1 MNSISIRQSLGALLG
16 AALIAPASAQDNE
29 LIEEVIVTAQRR
41 AESVQ
46 DVPIAV
52 SAYSDV
58 QLRELQ
64 VTELLDITRLVPNL
78 IGSNNTGLGTAN
90 VYSLRGLNNTE
101 SVATFDPPV
110 GSYVDDIFISRQNA
124 NNFALFDIDRVEVL
138 RGPQGTLFGRNTT
151 GGAVN
156 VILKKPAEEFG
167 GYVELGFGR
176 FSEVRF
182 RSSVDLPIQDNL
194 LLKLSA
200 YAIDDDGFVENRTTG
215 EDGIN
220 YEKNMGVRAALRW
233 LGETA
238 TWDAAVAYVD
248 NEHSN
253 LLNLHDPEED
263 ERYTLTGLRSDE
275 PPPWPTPI
283 HGAKAGRPL
292 GNWVNSLSLYSNIEV
307 DTAFGLLNII
317 TGQRFLDH
325 DFTLDFLNLARPYG
339 GFTIANA
346 SEHDQFTQEV
356 KLTGSTGNGL
366 LDYVAGVFF
375 IQEENTTDFADLLGA
390 GGAFNGFQPVLLAD
404 RVLENDADALAAYLQ
419 VDYHASDQ
427 LTLTAGA
434 RWTDE
439 TKDIIYTPN
448 PNWPRIPVP
457 NAGAFDSTDIAALG
471 YPLEQNAKITTPR
484 LALEYAFN
492 DDVMAYASATR
503 GFKSGGW
510 NARGTSAAQIEAFGP
525 EKVWSYEAGLR
536 SDWLGGRLRLNATV
550 FRTDVTDFQ
559 LPSAVYDPVTGAPT
573 FNTRNYASLE
583 NQGVEVELTAVLID
597 GLTVFVNFGTQDV
610 EYAELNPSIVE
621 QQTLCRADLAAG
633 TAFADSDFC
642 GEGVI
647 NHLGEIADPVRAPDY
662 TLTAGAAYDIPIASS
677 WELRPSTFVYT
688 IGKHSIGSSGI
699 PVALSDGYSVL
710 TASVTLHN
718 LDQDWSISAECQ
730 NCTDREQ
737 GTSFFVG
744 LYLQD
749 PRTWAVN
756 FRKDF

>member
-1 MNSISIRQSLGALLG
+1 MNSFCKSFCALLG
-16 AALIAPASAQDNE
+16 GALIAPALAQDNNM
-29 LIEEVIVTAQRR
+29 IEEVIVTAQRR

-52 SAYSDV
+52 SAYSDA
-58 QLRELQ
+58 QLRDLQ
-64 VTELLDITRLVPNL
+64 VTELLDMTRLVPNL
-78 IGSNNTGLGTAN
+78 IGSNNTGLGSAN
-90 VYSLRGLNNTE
+90 VYSLRALNNTE
-101 SVATFDPPV
+101 SIPTFDPPV

-176 FSEVRF
+176 FSQVRF
-182 RSSVDLPIQDNL
+182 RGSVDFPVQDNL

-220 YEKNMGVRAALRW
+220 YEKNVGVRAALRW

-248 NEHSN
+248 NEHAN
-253 LLNLHDPEED
+253 LLNINDPDED
-263 ERYTLTGLRSDE
+263 ERYTLTGIRSDQ
-275 PPPWPTPI
+275 PPPWAHPI
-283 HGAKAGRPL
+283 HGAKASRPL
-292 GNWVNSLSLYSNIEV
+292 GNWVNSLSLYSNIEL
-307 DTAFGLLNII
+307 DTAFGTVNII

-346 SEHDQFTQEV
+346 GEHDQFTQEV
-356 KLTGSTGNGL
+356 KLTGSTANGA
-366 LDYVAGVFF
+366 LDYVTGVFF
-375 IQEENTTDFADLLGA
+375 IQEENTTDFADYLGI
-390 GGAFNGFQPVLLAD
+390 GGAFNGFQPLLLAD
-404 RVLENDADALAAYLQ
+404 RILANDADALAAYLQ
-419 VDYHASDQ
+419 VDYHASEQ

-439 TKDIIYTPN
+439 TKDVGYTAN
-448 PNWPRIPVP
+448 PNWPTGFGS
-457 NAGAFDSTDIAALG
+457 ADIAALG

-484 LALEYAFN
+484 LALEYSIN
-492 DDVMAYASATR
+492 EDLMAYASATR

-510 NARGTSAAQIEAFGP
+510 NARGTNPGAIEVFGP
-525 EKVWSYEAGLR
+525 EKVWSYEAGVR
-536 SDWLGGRLRLNATV
+536 SDWLDGRLRLNATV

-583 NQGVEVELTAVLID
+583 NQGLEVELTAALLD
-597 GLTVFVNFGTQDV
+597 GLTVFLNFGTQDA
-610 EYAELNPSIVE
+610 EYAELNPAIVR
-621 QQTLCRADLAAG
+621 QQDQCNTDLAAG
-633 TAFADSDFC
+633 IAFGASPFC
-642 GEGVI
+642 GAGVI
-647 NHLGEIADPVRAPDY
+647 NHLGQIADPVRAPDY
-662 TLTAGAAYDIPIASS
+662 TLTAGAAYEISISSS
-677 WELRPSTFVYT
+677 WELRPSAFVYK
-688 IGKHSIGSSGI
+688 IGKHSIGSSGT
-699 PVALSDGYSVL
+699 PVALSDGYSVI
-710 TASVTLHN
+710 TASVTLRN

-730 NCTDREQ
+730 NCADREQ

-749 PRTWAVN
+749 PRTWTVN

>member
-1 MNSISIRQSLGALLG
+1 MNSFCKSFCALLG
-16 AALIAPASAQDNE
+16 AALIAPALAQDNDM
-29 LIEEVIVTAQRR
+29 IEEVIVTAQRR

-64 VTELLDITRLVPNL
+64 VTELLDMTRLVPNL
-78 IGSNNTGLGTAN
+78 IGSNNTGLGSAN
-90 VYSLRGLNNTE
+90 VYSLRALNNTE
-101 SVATFDPPV
+101 SIPTFDPPV

-176 FSEVRF
+176 FSQVRF
-182 RSSVDLPIQDNL
+182 RGSVDLPVQDNL

-220 YEKNMGVRAALRW
+220 YEKNVGVRAALRW
-233 LGETA
+233 LGETVA
-238 TWDAAVAYVD
+238 WDAAVAYVD
-248 NEHSN
+248 NEHAN
-253 LLNLHDPEED
+253 LLNINDPDED
-263 ERYTLTGLRSDE
+263 ERYTLTGVRSDQ
-275 PPPWPTPI
+275 PPPWAHPI
-283 HGAKAGRPL
+283 HGAKASRPL

-307 DTAFGLLNII
+307 DTAFGTVNII

-325 DFTLDFLNLARPYG
+325 DFTLDFLNLSRPYG
-339 GFTIANA
+339 GYTIANA
-346 SEHDQFTQEV
+346 GEHDQFTQEV
-356 KLTGSTGNGL
+356 KLTGSTANGA
-366 LDYVAGVFF
+366 LDYVTGVFF
-375 IQEENTTDFADLLGA
+375 IQEENTTDFADYLGI
-390 GGAFNGFQPVLLAD
+390 GGAFNGFQPLLLAD
-404 RVLENDADALAAYLQ
+404 RILENDADALAAYLQ
-419 VDYHASDQ
+419 VDYHASEQ

-439 TKDIIYTPN
+439 TKDVGYTAN
-448 PNWPRIPVP
+448 PNWPTGFGS
-457 NAGAFDSTDIAALG
+457 ADIAALG

-484 LALEYAFN
+484 LALEYSFN
-492 DDVMAYASATR
+492 DDLMAYASATR

-510 NARGTSAAQIEAFGP
+510 NARGTNPGAIEVFGP
-525 EKVWSYEAGLR
+525 EKVWSYEAGVR
-536 SDWLGGRLRLNATV
+536 SDWLDGRLRLNATV

-583 NQGVEVELTAVLID
+583 NQGLEVELTAALLD
-597 GLTVFVNFGTQDV
+597 GLTVFVNFGTQDA
-610 EYAELNPSIVE
+610 EYAELNPAILR
-621 QQTLCRADLAAG
+621 QQDQCNADLAAG
-633 TAFADSDFC
+633 TAFGASPFC
-642 GEGVI
+642 GAGVI
-647 NHLGEIADPVRAPDY
+647 NHLGQIADPVRAPDY
-662 TLTAGAAYDIPIASS
+662 TLTAGAAYEIPISSS
-677 WELRPSTFVYT
+677 WELRPSAFVYK
-688 IGKHSIGSSGI
+688 IGKHSIGSSGT

-710 TASVTLHN
+710 TASVTLRN

-730 NCTDREQ
+730 NCADREQ

-749 PRTWAVN
+749 PRTWTVN

>member
-1 MNSISIRQSLGALLG
+1 MKSLYKLTTAIL
-16 AALIAPASAQDNE
+16 ACAVAAPAFAQDSE
-29 LIEEVIVTAQRR
+29 MIEEVIVTAQRR

-64 VTELLDITRLVPNL
+64 VTELLDMTRLVPNL
-78 IGSNNTGLGTAN
+78 IGSNNTGLGSAN
-90 VYSLRGLNNTE
+90 VYSLRALNNTE
-101 SVATFDPPV
+101 SIPTFDPPV

-124 NNFALFDIDRVEVL
+124 NNFALFDIDRIEVL

-156 VILKKPAEEFG
+156 VILKKPAEELG

-176 FSEVRF
+176 FSQVRF
-182 RSSVDLPIQDNL
+182 RGSVDIPIQENL
-194 LLKLSA
+194 FLKLSA
-200 YAIDDDGFVENRTTG
+200 YAINDDGFVENRTTG

-220 YEKNMGVRAALRW
+220 YEKNVGLRAAFRW
-233 LGETA
+233 LGESV

-248 NEHSN
+248 NEHAN
-253 LLNLHDPEED
+253 LLNLNDPDED
-263 ERYTLTGLRSDE
+263 QRYTLTGLRSDQ

-283 HGAKAGRPL
+283 HGAKASRPL

-307 DTAFGLLNII
+307 DTAYGTVNII
-317 TGQRFLDH
+317 TGQRNLDH
-325 DFTLDFLNLARPYG
+325 DFTLDFLNLGRPYG

-346 SEHDQFTQEV
+346 GEHDQFTQEV
-356 KLTGSTGNGL
+356 KLAGSTENGV
-366 LDYVAGVFF
+366 LDYVAGIFY
-375 IQEENTTDFADLLGA
+375 IQEENTVDFADLLGI
-390 GGAFNGFQPVLLAD
+390 GGAFNGFQPLLLAD
-404 RVLENDADALAAYLQ
+404 RILENDTDALAAYLQ
-419 VDYHASDQ
+419 VDYHASEQ
-427 LTLTAGA
+427 LTVTAGA

-439 TKDIIYTPN
+439 TKDVGYIKN
-448 PNWPRIPVP
+448 PNWPW
-457 NAGAFDSTDIAALG
+457 GFDSSDIAALG

-484 LALEYAFN
+484 IALEYALNEDLMF
-492 DDVMAYASATR
+492 YASATR

-510 NARGTSAAQIEAFGP
+510 NARGTNPGAIEVFGP
-525 EKVWSYEAGLR
+525 EKVWSYEGGLR
-536 SDWLGGRLRLNATV
+536 SDWMGGRLRFNATV

-583 NQGVEVELTAVLID
+583 NQGLEVELTAVLLE
-597 GLTVFVNFGTQDV
+597 GLTVFANFGTQDA
-610 EYAELNPSIVE
+610 EYAELNPSIIE
-621 QQTLCRADLAAG
+621 QQALCNADLAAG
-633 TAFADSDFC
+633 VSFAASPFC
-642 GEGVI
+642 AAGVV
-647 NHLGEIADPVRAPDY
+647 NHLGEIADPVRSPDY
-662 TLTAGAAYDIPIASS
+662 TLTAGAAYDIAIASG
-677 WELRPSTFVYT
+677 WELRPSAFIYR
-688 IGKHSIGSSGI
+688 IGKHSIGSSGA
-699 PVALSDGYSVL
+699 PTALSDGYSVI
-710 TASVTLHN
+710 TASITLRN

-730 NCTDREQ
+730 NCSDREQ

-749 PRTWAVN
+749 PRTWTVN

>member
-1 MNSISIRQSLGALLG
+1 MNSFCKSFCALLG
-16 AALIAPASAQDNE
+16 AALIAPALAQDNDM
-29 LIEEVIVTAQRR
+29 IEEVIVTAQRR

-64 VTELLDITRLVPNL
+64 VTELLDMTRLVPNL
-78 IGSNNTGLGTAN
+78 IGSNNTGLGSAN
-90 VYSLRGLNNTE
+90 VYSLRALNNTE
-101 SVATFDPPV
+101 SIPTFDPPV

-176 FSEVRF
+176 FSQVRF
-182 RSSVDLPIQDNL
+182 RGSVDLPVQDNL

-220 YEKNMGVRAALRW
+220 YEKNVGVRAAVRW

-248 NEHSN
+248 NEHAN
-253 LLNLHDPEED
+253 LLNINDPDED
-263 ERYTLTGLRSDE
+263 ERYTLTGVRSDQ
-275 PPPWPTPI
+275 PPPWAHPI
-283 HGAKAGRPL
+283 HGAKASRPL

-307 DTAFGLLNII
+307 DTAFGTVNII

-325 DFTLDFLNLARPYG
+325 DFTLDFLNVSRPYG

-346 SEHDQFTQEV
+346 GEHDQFTQEV
-356 KLTGSTGNGL
+356 KLTGSIANGA
-366 LDYVAGVFF
+366 LDYVTGVFF
-375 IQEENTTDFADLLGA
+375 IQEENTTDFADYLGI
-390 GGAFNGFQPVLLAD
+390 GGAFNGFQPLLLAD
-404 RVLENDADALAAYLQ
+404 RILENDADALAVYLQ
-419 VDYHASDQ
+419 VDYHASEQ

-439 TKDIIYTPN
+439 TKDVGYTAN
-448 PNWPRIPVP
+448 PNWPTGFGS
-457 NAGAFDSTDIAALG
+457 ADIAALG

-484 LALEYAFN
+484 LALEYSFN
-492 DDVMAYASATR
+492 DDLMAYASATR

-510 NARGTSAAQIEAFGP
+510 NARGTNPAAIEVFGP
-525 EKVWSYEAGLR
+525 EKVWSYEAGVR
-536 SDWLGGRLRLNATV
+536 SDWLNGRLRLNATV

-583 NQGVEVELTAVLID
+583 NQGLEVELTAALLD
-597 GLTVFVNFGTQDV
+597 GLTVFVNFGTQDA
-610 EYAELNPSIVE
+610 EYAELNPAILR
-621 QQTLCRADLAAG
+621 QQDQCNADLAAG
-633 TAFADSDFC
+633 IAFGASPFC
-642 GEGVI
+642 GAGVI
-647 NHLGEIADPVRAPDY
+647 NHLGQIADPVRAPDY
-662 TLTAGAAYDIPIASS
+662 TLTAGAAYEIPISSS
-677 WELRPSTFVYT
+677 WELRPSAFVYK
-688 IGKHSIGSSGI
+688 IGKHSIGSSGN
-699 PVALSDGYSVL
+699 PVALSDGYSVI
-710 TASVTLHN
+710 TASVTLRN

-730 NCTDREQ
+730 NCADREQ

-749 PRTWAVN
+749 PRTWTVN

>member
-1 MNSISIRQSLGALLG
+1 MNSFCKSFCALLG
-16 AALIAPASAQDNE
+16 AALIAPALAQDNDM
-29 LIEEVIVTAQRR
+29 IEEVIVTAQRR

-64 VTELLDITRLVPNL
+64 VTELLDMTRLVPNL
-78 IGSNNTGLGTAN
+78 IGSNNTGLGSAN
-90 VYSLRGLNNTE
+90 VYSLRALNNTE
-101 SVATFDPPV
+101 SIPTFDPPV

-176 FSEVRF
+176 FSQVRF
-182 RSSVDLPIQDNL
+182 RGSVDLPVQDNL

-220 YEKNMGVRAALRW
+220 YEKNVGVRAALRW

-248 NEHSN
+248 NEHAN
-253 LLNLHDPEED
+253 LLNINDPDED
-263 ERYTLTGLRSDE
+263 ERYTLTGVRSDR
-275 PPPWPTPI
+275 PPPWAHPI
-283 HGAKAGRPL
+283 HGAKASRPL
-292 GNWVNSLSLYSNIEV
+292 GNWVNSLSLYSNVEV
-307 DTAFGLLNII
+307 DTAFGTLNII

-325 DFTLDFLNLARPYG
+325 DFTLDFLNLSRPFG

-346 SEHDQFTQEV
+346 GEHDQFTQEV
-356 KLTGSTGNGL
+356 KLTGSTANGA
-366 LDYVAGVFF
+366 LDYVTGVFF
-375 IQEENTTDFADLLGA
+375 IQEENTTDFADYLGI
-390 GGAFNGFQPVLLAD
+390 GGAFNGFQPLLLAD
-404 RVLENDADALAAYLQ
+404 RILENDADALAAYLQ
-419 VDYHASDQ
+419 VDYHASEQ

-439 TKDIIYTPN
+439 TKDVGYTAN
-448 PNWPRIPVP
+448 PTWPTGFGS
-457 NAGAFDSTDIAALG
+457 ADIAALG

-484 LALEYAFN
+484 LALEYSFN
-492 DDVMAYASATR
+492 DDLMAYASATR

-510 NARGTSAAQIEAFGP
+510 NARGTRAAAIEVFGP
-525 EKVWSYEAGLR
+525 EKVWSYEAGVR
-536 SDWLGGRLRLNATV
+536 SDWLDGRLRLNATV

-583 NQGVEVELTAVLID
+583 NQGLEVELTAALLD
-597 GLTVFVNFGTQDV
+597 GLTVFVNFGTQDA
-610 EYAELNPSIVE
+610 EYAELNPAIVR
-621 QQTLCRADLAAG
+621 QQDQCNADLAAG
-633 TAFADSDFC
+633 TAFGASPFC
-642 GEGVI
+642 GAGVI
-647 NHLGEIADPVRAPDY
+647 NHLGQIADPVRAPDY
-662 TLTAGAAYDIPIASS
+662 TLTAGAAYEIPISSS
-677 WELRPSTFVYT
+677 WELRPSAFVYK
-688 IGKHSIGSSGI
+688 IGKHSIGSSGT
-699 PVALSDGYSVL
+699 PVALSDGYSVI
-710 TASVTLHN
+710 TASVTLRN

-730 NCTDREQ
+730 NCADREQ

-749 PRTWAVN
+749 PRTWTVN

>member
-1 MNSISIRQSLGALLG
+1 MNSIYKAACALLG
-16 AALIAPASAQDNE
+16 AALIAPALAQDNE
-29 LIEEVIVTAQRR
+29 MIEEVIVTAQRR

-52 SAYSDV
+52 SAYSDL

-64 VTELLDITRLVPNL
+64 VTELLDMTRLVPNL
-78 IGSNNTGLGTAN
+78 IGSNNTGLGSAN
-90 VYSLRGLNNTE
+90 VYSLRALNNTE
-101 SVATFDPPV
+101 SIPTFDPPV

-124 NNFALFDIDRVEVL
+124 NNFALFDIDRIEVL

-176 FSEVRF
+176 FSQVRF
-182 RSSVDLPIQDNL
+182 RGSVDLPVQDNL
-194 LLKLSA
+194 FLKLSA

-220 YEKNMGVRAALRW
+220 YERNVGVRAALRW
-233 LGETA
+233 IGEVV

-248 NEHSN
+248 NEHAN
-253 LLNLHDPEED
+253 LLNLNDPDED
-263 ERYTLTGLRSDE
+263 ERYTLTGLRSDQ

-283 HGAKAGRPL
+283 HGAKANRPL
-292 GNWVNSLSLYSNIEV
+292 GNWVNSLSVYSNIEV
-307 DTAFGLLNII
+307 DTAYGTLNII
-317 TGQRFLDH
+317 TGQRYLDH
-325 DFTLDFLNLARPYG
+325 DFTLDFLNLGRPYG

-346 SEHDQFTQEV
+346 GEHDQFTQEV
-356 KLTGSTGNGL
+356 KLTGSTDNGA
-366 LDYVAGVFF
+366 LDYVAGIFY
-375 IQEENTTDFADLLGA
+375 IQEENTVDFADLLGI
-390 GGAFNGFQPVLLAD
+390 GGAFNGFQPLLLAD
-404 RVLENDADALAAYLQ
+404 RILANDTDALAIYLQ
-419 VDYHASDQ
+419 VDYHLNEQ
-427 LTLTAGA
+427 LTLTGGA

-439 TKDIIYTPN
+439 TKDVGFTQN
-448 PNWPRIPVP
+448 PNWPWGFSS
-457 NAGAFDSTDIAALG
+457 ADIAALG

-484 LALEYAFN
+484 IALEYALN
-492 DDVMAYASATR
+492 DDLMVYASATR

-510 NARGTSAAQIEAFGP
+510 NARGTNAGAIEVFGP
-525 EKVWSYEAGLR
+525 EKVWSYEGGMR
-536 SDWLGGRLRLNATV
+536 SDWLAGRLRLNATV

-583 NQGVEVELTAVLID
+583 NQGVEVELTAVLLD
-597 GLTVFVNFGTQDV
+597 GLTVFVNLGTQDA
-610 EYAELNPSIVE
+610 EYAELNPSIL
-621 QQTLCRADLAAG
+621 QQQDQCNADLAAG
-633 TAFADSDFC
+633 VAASASPFC
-642 GEGVI
+642 AAGVV
-647 NHLGEIADPVRAPDY
+647 NHLGEIADPVRSPDY
-662 TLTAGAAYDIPIASS
+662 TLTAGAAYDIAIASG
-677 WELRPSTFVYT
+677 WELRPSAFIYR
-688 IGKHSIGSSGI
+688 IGKHSIGSSGA
-699 PVALSDGYSVL
+699 PTALSDGYSVI
-710 TASVTLHN
+710 TASVTLRN

-730 NCTDREQ
+730 NCADREQ

-749 PRTWAVN
+749 PRTWTVN